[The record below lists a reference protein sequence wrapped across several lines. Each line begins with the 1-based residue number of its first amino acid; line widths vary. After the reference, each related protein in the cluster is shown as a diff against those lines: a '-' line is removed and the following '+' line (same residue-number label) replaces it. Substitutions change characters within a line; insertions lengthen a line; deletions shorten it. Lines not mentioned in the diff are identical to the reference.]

1 MKRRN
6 VEFKDLSS
14 GAKFMVLFYLFT
26 WIYFIASKVFTTG
39 KVSVL
44 HLSVAM
50 FLSLLVYSQRDWGRL
65 FAAAYS
71 VAMAIMVGFEIYS
84 TGINSEPTSSY
95 MFINSM
101 SGLIFLASSVILIFT
116 KTGRESGR

>member
-6 VEFKDLSS
+6 VEFKYLSS

-26 WIYFIASKVFTTG
+26 WVYFIASKVFTTG

-50 FLSLLVYSQRDWGRL
+50 FLSLLVYSQKDWGRL
-65 FAAAYS
+65 LAAVYS
-71 VAMAIMVGFEIYS
+71 VAMAIMVGVEMYS
-84 TGINSEPTSSY
+84 TGNK
-95 MFINSM
+95 
-101 SGLIFLASSVILIFT
+101 SGFNLS
-116 KTGRESGR
+116 